1 MARINLVSPSV
12 VSMLLGGSLLASTL
26 TACSK
31 ESEER
36 PPQTGQY
43 VPSNSMGNGGQQGYA
58 GQGGQ
63 GYAGQATAAAGA
75 AGAGQLGPVTGDP
88 TALQNLI
95 AGALAG
101 GVAALSGMTGGELG
115 PIQAGINNKAK
126 TAAVGMK
133 PDGQLLSAKLAPGG
147 HAEGTFTL
155 QPGSCYT
162 VIGFGGFGVFEYQ
175 LNLLSAPP
183 LPPQVLAQSNVGVD
197 PVVGAG
203 DQCIRN
209 PTPAPM
215 TVKIDMNILRGQG
228 LVGAQVYKK

>member
-1 MARINLVSPSV
+1 MARIKLVSSSV
-12 VSMLLGGSLLASTL
+12 ALALLGGSLVASTL

-43 VPSNSMGNGGQQGYA
+43 VPQNATGNGGQQGYA
-58 GQGGQ
+58 GQ

-75 AGAGQLGPVTGDP
+75 GGSGQLGPVTGDP

-147 HAEGTFTL
+147 HAEGSFTL

-183 LPPQVLAQSNVGVD
+183 MPPQVLAQSNVGVD

-203 DQCIRN
+203 EQCIRN

-215 TVKIDMNILRGQG
+215 TVKIDMNVVRGQG
-228 LVGAQVYKK
+228 LVGAQVYRK

>member
-1 MARINLVSPSV
+1 
-12 VSMLLGGSLLASTL
+12 
-26 TACSK
+26 
-31 ESEER
+31 
-36 PPQTGQY
+36 
-43 VPSNSMGNGGQQGYA
+43 
-58 GQGGQ
+58 
-63 GYAGQATAAAGA
+63 
-75 AGAGQLGPVTGDP
+75 
-88 TALQNLI
+88 
-95 AGALAG
+95 
-101 GVAALSGMTGGELG
+101 MTGGELG

-147 HAEGTFTL
+147 HAEGSFTL

-183 LPPQVLAQSNVGVD
+183 MPPQVLAQSNVGVD

-203 DQCIRN
+203 EQCIRN

-215 TVKIDMNILRGQG
+215 TVKIDMHVVRGQG

>member
-1 MARINLVSPSV
+1 MARIKLFPANVMSTVLGCSLV
-12 VSMLLGGSLLASTL
+12 ASTL
-26 TACSK
+26 AACSK

-43 VPSNSMGNGGQQGYA
+43 VPQNAQGNGGQPGYA
-58 GQGGQ
+58 GAQGYGGQ
-63 GYAGQATAAAGA
+63 PAAGA
-75 AGAGQLGPVTGDP
+75 GGQAGTGQLGPVTGDP
-88 TALQNLI
+88 TAIQNLI

-101 GVAALSGMTGGELG
+101 GVAALSGMTGGEVG
-115 PIQAGINNKAK
+115 PIQAGIKNKAT

-133 PDGQLLSAKLAPGG
+133 PDGQLLSAKLAPGA

-175 LNLLSAPP
+175 VNLLSAPP
-183 LPPQVLAQSNVGVD
+183 LPPQVLAQSTIGVD

-215 TVKIDMNILRGQG
+215 TVKIDMHLVRGQG

>member
-1 MARINLVSPSV
+1 MARTKLVPSHV
-12 VSMLLGGSLLASTL
+12 VSTLLGCSLIASAL
-26 TACSK
+26 IACSK

-36 PPQTGQY
+36 PPQMGQY
-43 VPSNSMGNGGQQGYA
+43 VPQGSVGNGGTGS
-58 GQGGQ
+58 GGQ
-63 GYAGQATAAAGA
+63 GYGGQPVASAGGGAGQAGA
-75 AGAGQLGPVTGDP
+75 VGADP

-95 AGALAG
+95 AGAMAG

-147 HAEGTFTL
+147 HAEGSFTL

-162 VIGFGGFGVFEYQ
+162 VVGFGGFGVFEYQ
-175 LNLLSAPP
+175 INLLTAPP
-183 LPPQVLAQSNVGVD
+183 MPPQLMAQSTIGVD
-197 PVVGAG
+197 PAVGAG

-209 PTPAPM
+209 PTPTPM
-215 TVKIDMNILRGQG
+215 TVKIDMNVIRGQG